1 MTRAWLLAN
10 DLKQISDCTGGRIGD
25 AVRYCQSELQR
36 FLDMANNLQTVLYKA
51 IVTLKSDLEADWA
64 IGLRGNGYDLPTM
77 AAGCE
82 YAGLMKV
89 GFSGKKG
96 KRRRSDII
104 KPFDDLLLTAF
115 KPFNRSNKKLPCI
128 VFKKRRKPNN
138 QYGNTSEVKWFVGTC
153 AEDNAANQ
161 ILYGLK
167 GDPNRPTDMKTLT
180 FAHPVRPRTL
190 KRERMCEVCRT
201 LFTEP

>member
-1 MTRAWLLAN
+1 
-10 DLKQISDCTGGRIGD
+10 
-25 AVRYCQSELQR
+25 
-36 FLDMANNLQTVLYKA
+36 MANHRLCVELYKA
-51 IVTLKSDLEADWA
+51 IVALKSGLEADRA
-64 IGLRGNGYDLPTM
+64 MGLRGKGYDLPTM

-104 KPFDDLLLTAF
+104 KPFDGLLLTAL
-115 KPFNRSNKKLPCI
+115 KPYNRCNKKLPRI
-128 VFKKRRKPNN
+128 VFKKRRKPNSH
-138 QYGNTSEVKWFVGTC
+138 YETTTEVKWFVGTC

-161 ILYGLK
+161 ILYRFK
-167 GDPNRPTDMKTLT
+167 RNPNKPTDLKTLT

>member
-1 MTRAWLLAN
+1 
-10 DLKQISDCTGGRIGD
+10 
-25 AVRYCQSELQR
+25 
-36 FLDMANNLQTVLYKA
+36 MASNNLQIELYKA
-51 IVTLKSDLEADWA
+51 IAVLKSDLEADWA
-64 IGLRGNGYDLPTM
+64 IRLRGNGYDLPTM

-82 YAGLMKV
+82 FAGLTKV

-96 KRRRSDII
+96 RKRRNDII
-104 KPFDDLLLTAF
+104 KPFDVLLLTAF
-115 KPFNRSNKKLPCI
+115 KPFNRGNKKLPRI

-138 QYGNTSEVKWFVGTC
+138 QYETTSEVKWFVGTC

-167 GDPNRPTDMKTLT
+167 GNINKPTDLKALT
-180 FAHPVRPRTL
+180 FAYPVRPRTL

>member
-1 MTRAWLLAN
+1 
-10 DLKQISDCTGGRIGD
+10 
-25 AVRYCQSELQR
+25 
-36 FLDMANNLQTVLYKA
+36 MANYLQTDLYKA
-51 IVTLKSDLEADWA
+51 VVKLKKDLEADWSS
-64 IGLRGNGYDLPTM
+64 GLRGNGYDLPTM

-82 YAGLMKV
+82 CAGLTKV

-96 KRRRSDII
+96 NKRRSDIV

-115 KPFNRSNKKLPCI
+115 KPFNRCNMKLPRI

-138 QYGNTSEVKWFVGTC
+138 QYETTSEVKWFVGTC

-167 GDPNRPTDMKTLT
+167 VDPNKPTDLKTLT

>member
-1 MTRAWLLAN
+1 
-10 DLKQISDCTGGRIGD
+10 
-25 AVRYCQSELQR
+25 
-36 FLDMANNLQTVLYKA
+36 MANHRLQSNLYKA

-64 IGLRGNGYDLPTM
+64 IGLRDNGYDLPTM
-77 AAGCE
+77 AAACE

-96 KRRRSDII
+96 KKRRSDII
-104 KPFDDLLLTAF
+104 KPFDNLLLAAL
-115 KPFNRSNKKLPCI
+115 KPFNRCNKKLPRI
-128 VFKKRRKPNN
+128 VFKKRKKPNN
-138 QYGNTSEVKWFVGTC
+138 QYETTSEVKWFVGTC

-167 GDPNRPTDMKTLT
+167 EDPKKPTDLKTLS
-180 FAHPVRPRTL
+180 FAHPVRPRTF

-201 LFTEP
+201 LFAEP

>member
-1 MTRAWLLAN
+1 
-10 DLKQISDCTGGRIGD
+10 
-25 AVRYCQSELQR
+25 
-36 FLDMANNLQTVLYKA
+36 MANRHLHIELYKA
-51 IVTLKSDLEADWA
+51 IVALKSELEADWVK
-64 IGLRGNGYDLPTM
+64 GLRGNGYDLPTM

-82 YAGLMKV
+82 YAGLTKV

-96 KRRRSDII
+96 KKRRSDII
-104 KPFDDLLLTAF
+104 KPFDDLLFTAF
-115 KPFNRSNKKLPCI
+115 KPFNRGNKKLPRI

-138 QYGNTSEVKWFVGTC
+138 QYETTSEVKWFVGTC

-167 GDPNRPTDMKTLT
+167 GNPNKPTNLRTLS
-180 FAHPVRPRTL
+180 FAQPVRPRTL

>member
-1 MTRAWLLAN
+1 MPPKQMYINWL
-10 DLKQISDCTGGRIGD
+10 
-25 AVRYCQSELQR
+25 
-36 FLDMANNLQTVLYKA
+36 MANHHLQTELYKA
-51 IVTLKSDLEADWA
+51 IVALKSELESDWA
-64 IGLRGNGYDLPTM
+64 NGLRGNGYDLPTM

-82 YAGLMKV
+82 YAGLTKV

-96 KRRRSDII
+96 KKGRN
-104 KPFDDLLLTAF
+104 DDLLLTAF
-115 KPFNRSNKKLPCI
+115 KPFNRGNKKLPRI

-138 QYGNTSEVKWFVGTC
+138 QYKTTSEVKWFIGTC

-167 GDPNRPTDMKTLT
+167 GDPNKPTDLKTLT

-201 LFTEP
+201 LFNEP

>member
-1 MTRAWLLAN
+1 MPLNQIYINLL
-10 DLKQISDCTGGRIGD
+10 
-25 AVRYCQSELQR
+25 
-36 FLDMANNLQTVLYKA
+36 MANRHLHIELYKA
-51 IVTLKSDLEADWA
+51 IVSLKSDLEADWA
-64 IGLRGNGYDLPTM
+64 AGLRGNGYDLPTM

-82 YAGLMKV
+82 FVGLTKV

-96 KRRRSDII
+96 KKRRSDII

-115 KPFNRSNKKLPCI
+115 KPFNRGNKKLPRI

-138 QYGNTSEVKWFVGTC
+138 QYETTSEVKWFVGTC

-167 GDPNRPTDMKTLT
+167 GNPNKPTNLRTLT

-201 LFTEP
+201 FFTEP

>member
-1 MTRAWLLAN
+1 
-10 DLKQISDCTGGRIGD
+10 
-25 AVRYCQSELQR
+25 
-36 FLDMANNLQTVLYKA
+36 MANRNLHIELYKE
-51 IVTLKSDLEADWA
+51 IVAFKSDLEADWVK
-64 IGLRGNGYDLPTM
+64 GLRGNGYDLPTM

-82 YAGLMKV
+82 YAGLTKV

-96 KRRRSDII
+96 KKRRSDII
-104 KPFDDLLLTAF
+104 MPFDNLLLTAF
-115 KPFNRSNKKLPCI
+115 KPFNRGNKKLPRI

-138 QYGNTSEVKWFVGTC
+138 QYETTSEVKWFVGTC

-167 GDPNRPTDMKTLT
+167 GNPNKPTNLRTVT